1 MKRTVH
7 LIPQQFNLSLVSEP
21 AITVPQDKQREL
33 KLALVELLT
42 KAACPNH
49 ETQDNGGEDE
59 CEING

>member
-7 LIPQQFNLSLVSEP
+7 LFPQQFNLSLVSEP

-49 ETQDNGGEDE
+49 EMPDNGGEDE
-59 CEING
+59 YEING

>member
-21 AITVPQDKQREL
+21 AITLFQDKQREL

-42 KAACPNH
+42 KAACPDD
-49 ETQDNGGEDE
+49 EALDKGGEDE
-59 CEING
+59 SEING

>member
-1 MKRTVH
+1 MKRAVH

-21 AITVPQDKQREL
+21 AITIPQNKQREL

-42 KAACPNH
+42 KVASPNN

-59 CEING
+59 YEING

>member
-1 MKRTVH
+1 MKRTH

-33 KLALVELLT
+33 KVALVELLT

-49 ETQDNGGEDE
+49 EAQENGGDDE
-59 CEING
+59 HEING